1 MLSTFSILRT
11 DLSLARSLGISKVL
25 WTNGK
30 SHQILHLLRVLPAIC
45 RRQIKFY
52 NTKFQVAMSS
62 LASHKAV
69 VGLCR
74 IFGQK
79 VAFVS
84 HFGKTV
90 LLQRWLGVQPVE
102 LGVQLVYNCVYSLV
116 YNCIGLCK
124 TVLTHLGVSKQ
135 ISAHANGG
143 PAPHA

>member
-11 DLSLARSLGISKVL
+11 DLSLPGSLGISKVL
-25 WTNGK
+25 WTNGR
-30 SHQILHLLRVLPAIC
+30 SHQLLHLLRVLPAIC

-90 LLQRWLGVQPVE
+90 LLQGWLGVHCKAFTIWRT
-102 LGVQLVYNCVYSLV
+102 LVFTM
-116 YNCIGLCK
+116 LC
-124 TVLTHLGVSKQ
+124 TIMCYLEVFTL
-135 ISAHANGG
+135 
-143 PAPHA
+143 